1 MGTCCASD
9 YRNSENTKTLF
20 SIFDSE
26 PSVKIHKKVKV
37 TWKDIGPF
45 PLDNLLQE
53 NYIAINV
60 HLKII
65 QRDEVV
71 NNEQYYGQV
80 DNKGKKKGIGR
91 LCIPQQGMYE
101 GEFNKDQIHG
111 FGRYIYPTYEY
122 YEGFWKNG

>member
-9 YRNSENTKTLF
+9 YRNSENTKTLL

-53 NYIAINV
+53 NFININV
-60 HLKII
+60 HLSII
-65 QRDEVV
+65 HRDEVV
-71 NNEQYYGQV
+71 NNE
-80 DNKGKKKGIGR
+80 
-91 LCIPQQGMYE
+91 
-101 GEFNKDQIHG
+101 
-111 FGRYIYPTYEY
+111 
-122 YEGFWKNG
+122 